1 MNTIS
6 INKSLYEGAEI
17 YAKLHHISVEAVVEK
32 GLNLLFGKNQEKGK
46 EDARTSDL
54 EKALELM
61 DTMMVSGGQVIP
73 LNAEDM
79 NALVEKKQLQ

>member
-46 EDARTSDL
+46 ESSRTSDL
-54 EKALELM
+54 EKALKLM
-61 DTMMVSGGQVIP
+61 ETMMVSGGQTVP
-73 LNAEDM
+73 LNVEDM
-79 NALVEKKQLQ
+79 GVLAEKKQLQ

>member
-6 INKSLYEGAEI
+6 INNSLYKGAEI

-32 GLNLLFGKNQEKGK
+32 GLNLLFGKNQEKDK
-46 EDARTSDL
+46 ESSRTSDL
-54 EKALELM
+54 EQALKLM
-61 DTMMVSGGQVIP
+61 DTMMVSGGQAIP

-79 NALVEKKQLQ
+79 GALAEKKQLQ

>member
-32 GLNLLFGKNQEKGK
+32 GLNLLFGKN
-46 EDARTSDL
+46 
-54 EKALELM
+54 
-61 DTMMVSGGQVIP
+61 
-73 LNAEDM
+73 
-79 NALVEKKQLQ
+79 